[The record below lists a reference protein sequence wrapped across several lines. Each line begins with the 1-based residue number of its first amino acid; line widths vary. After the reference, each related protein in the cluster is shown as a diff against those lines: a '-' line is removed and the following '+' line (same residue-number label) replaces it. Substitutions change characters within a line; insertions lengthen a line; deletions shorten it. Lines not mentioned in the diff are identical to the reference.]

1 MKNTYDVDLVYL
13 MGGERGRVDVGE
25 FPTVG
30 KHIIFAADGIYL
42 ADSDK
47 LQRMSF
53 ADWVKK

>member
-1 MKNTYDVDLVYL
+1 
-13 MGGERGRVDVGE
+13 MGGERGRVDVAE

-30 KHIIFAADGIYL
+30 QHNIFGADGIYL

-47 LQRMSF
+47 LQRMSL